1 MPHPDALEQAFR
13 EYATSVYRFLYHHVG
28 NREDAEDLTSEVFL
42 KAAQWLDSTRPPEQ
56 VQKWFFAAARSALV
70 EHWHHAQG
78 QTIDLADVQEV
89 LFRPASDP
97 VGTDAGEDRVT
108 RVLSRLSE
116 RARAVLTLRFLRGYT
131 LIETATELGITE
143 SNVKVLQHRALKQA
157 ASLEERDSE

>member
-1 MPHPDALEQAFR
+1 MPQPDALEQAFR
-13 EYATSVYRFLYHHVG
+13 DHATQVYRFIYHRVG

-78 QTIDLADVQEV
+78 QTIDIADLQEV
-89 LFRPASDP
+89 LFQTASDP
-97 VGTDAGEDRVT
+97 VGIEASERRVT
-108 RVLSRLSE
+108 TVLSRLSE